1 MRRLVPA
8 SALAGLL
15 TIVPLLAGPAVT
27 NEGTPVRIV
36 RAVSELPAGWTWGAP
51 EPCHEDQ
58 PCWDCRTMGN
68 RICGVEIGEAA
79 VLERELPRTQ

>member
-8 SALAGLL
+8 AALAGLVS
-15 TIVPLLAGPAVT
+15 IVPLMAGPATT

-36 RAVSELPAGWTWGAP
+36 RAVPSLPAGWHWGTPAP
-51 EPCHEDQ
+51 CQEDQ

-68 RICGVEIGEAA
+68 RICG
-79 VLERELPRTQ
+79 PK